1 MIIETIVSTIDKNE
15 RVNFSPFGIKK
26 KKQTDFHFTLH
37 SFKNSNKSGGNKM
50 RSSKLYR

>member
-26 KKQTDFHFTLH
+26 KTDRFSFHLTFLQ
-37 SFKNSNKSGGNKM
+37 
-50 RSSKLYR
+50 KL